1 MKNIIPKNMA
11 QIDINFDVD
20 DLKSI
25 DVPHESIEYAK
36 NYLESK
42 EYADGN
48 FIGVTSDRKAIM
60 GFDYKHKNQ
69 MKFVPELDP
78 CLIYFSSAQMF
89 SKMIYSYK
97 KDLLCNLSFI
107 EPSKNIN
114 AQDLGKTMLEFQHF
128 FQFASSYTIMLNS
141 SLEAFIN
148 KEIPVTTTYI
158 TKEKGETKDIKWILK
173 ANLEFK
179 MSKIIPECTN
189 KNFPL
194 EYSKTYESI
203 KDFIK
208 FRNQLIHLSPR
219 TDHNSVRYKEFY
231 RKIIDFKYL
240 DSMYQIKKY
249 INYHQP
255 NLIEERDFGSE
266 LYFDIIK
273 NNL

>member
-1 MKNIIPKNMA
+1 MKNIEPKNIV
-11 QIDINFDVD
+11 QVDINFD
-20 DLKSI
+20 LNNINSSN
-25 DVPHESIEYAK
+25 VPNESILDAK
-36 NYLESK
+36 NYLKLK
-42 EYADGN
+42 EYTDDD
-48 FIGVTSDRKAIM
+48 FWCFTSNQKKIR

-97 KDLLCNLSFI
+97 KEFLNNLSFI
-107 EPSKNIN
+107 DPSKNKD
-114 AQDLGKTMLEFQHF
+114 AQDLGKTMQEFQYF
-128 FQFASSYTIMLNS
+128 FQFASSYIIMLNS
-141 SLEAFIN
+141 SLETFIN

-158 TKEKGETKDIKWILK
+158 TKGKGETKDIKWILK

-179 MSKIIPECTN
+179 MSKIIPQCTN

-194 EYSKTYESI
+194 EYLNTYESI

-219 TDHNSVRYKEFY
+219 TDCNSVRYKEFY
-231 RKIIDFKYL
+231 RKVIDFNYL
-240 DSMYQIKKY
+240 DSIYQIKKY

-255 NLIEERDFGSE
+255 NLIEECEFES
-266 LYFDIIK
+266 YFDIFNK
-273 NNL
+273 

>member
-1 MKNIIPKNMA
+1 MKNIEPKNIV
-11 QIDINFDVD
+11 QVNFNFDLNNINSSDVPN
-20 DLKSI
+20 KSI
-25 DVPHESIEYAK
+25 LDAK
-36 NYLESK
+36 NYLKLK
-42 EYADGN
+42 EYSNDD
-48 FIGVTSDRKAIM
+48 FWCFTSNQKTIR

-97 KDLLCNLSFI
+97 KEFLNNLSFI
-107 EPSKNIN
+107 DPSKNNN
-114 AQDLGKTMLEFQHF
+114 AQDVGKTMLEFQHF
-128 FQFASSYTIMLNS
+128 FQFASSYIIMLNS
-141 SLEAFIN
+141 SLEAFVN
-148 KEIPVTTTYI
+148 KEIPATTTYI
-158 TKEKGETKDIKWILK
+158 TKKKREVKDIKWILK

-179 MSKIIPECTN
+179 MSKIIPKCTN

-194 EYSKTYESI
+194 EYSTTYESI

-219 TDHNSVRYKEFY
+219 TDHNSARYKEFY
-231 RKIIDFKYL
+231 RKVIDFKYL

-249 INYHQP
+249 INHHQP

-266 LYFDIIK
+266 LYFDISK
-273 NNL
+273 K